1 MESQAAQ
8 KIERKLAK
16 VDRKRWVLQ
25 VLSVLQVVA
34 GPPFTTWTLYT
45 MDHGE
50 RSVMSISIASVSL
63 AWSVIGLIGLYAV
76 TARRVQAL
84 VVFTSLEILIAML
97 TSCFTAVLF
106 QACSQLSP

>member
-16 VDRKRWVLQ
+16 VDRKRWIIQVMSALQ
-25 VLSVLQVVA
+25 ILA

-45 MDHGE
+45 IDHGE

-63 AWSVIGLIGLYAV
+63 GWSAIGLVGL
-76 TARRVQAL
+76 
-84 VVFTSLEILIAML
+84 
-97 TSCFTAVLF
+97 
-106 QACSQLSP
+106 